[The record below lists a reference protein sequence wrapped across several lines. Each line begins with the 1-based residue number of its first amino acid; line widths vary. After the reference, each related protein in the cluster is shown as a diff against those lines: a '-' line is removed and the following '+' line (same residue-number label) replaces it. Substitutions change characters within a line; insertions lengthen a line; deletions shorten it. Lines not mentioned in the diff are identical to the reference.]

1 MIDIPTTLAPASG
14 IALRY
19 AVTPPHGDD
28 PLWSSAV
35 ELHAVEDF
43 TGTVGSAVSRTSAGA
58 STGSAR
64 TSAGAST
71 RPAGASARTS
81 AGVPGSAGSAGAA
94 APAGPGAALLDLPL
108 SARFAGASGTS
119 RADALLRGAGE
130 AVERR
135 ALHPSAA
142 HPARSGT
149 AARPDGTTLY
159 AHHPGHALSHPD
171 AEACDLSWYEARAL
185 DSDTPVLVPA
195 DLVDWPARRA
205 DLFDPSPSGA
215 AAGASHETA
224 LAAAMTEV
232 TERDALTVAWGR
244 QLRLPT
250 YTPSPADTKLRAV
263 WERARAAGLT
273 PVLAGIPTAV
283 PGLWCM
289 TACLIE
295 PEGRGALAA
304 VGMKASTRPAE
315 AAAKAFQEAWQ
326 VRAAL
331 RALRTQGE
339 SGHRGPIVTEHDR
352 LSHMLTGPAY
362 ASVRDWVAGFQEPS
376 TLPAPTPARDLGAE
390 EIRRALNADGAGLL
404 AVDLT
409 PRLPSAV
416 TAMGWHVVKVLAPGY
431 QNLRMDETHAWS
443 WHLPR
448 LASAAERTG
457 CPARLD
463 DPREAAPHPLP

>member
-1 MIDIPTTLAPASG
+1 MIDVPTTLAPASG
-14 IALRY
+14 IALQY
-19 AVTPPHGDD
+19 ALTPPHDGD

-35 ELHAVEDF
+35 ELQPVEGF
-43 TGTVGSAVSRTSAGA
+43 EGITG
-58 STGSAR
+58 
-64 TSAGAST
+64 
-71 RPAGASARTS
+71 P
-81 AGVPGSAGSAGAA
+81 AGSAL
-94 APAGPGAALLDLPL
+94 PDLPL

-119 RADALLRGAGE
+119 RIDALLRGAGE

-142 HPARSGT
+142 HPARL
-149 AARPDGTTLY
+149 AAAADLDGTTLY

-171 AEACDLSWYEARAL
+171 AETAVLAWYEARDL
-185 DSDTPVLVPA
+185 DTDAPVLVPA

-215 AAGASHETA
+215 AAGASHGTA
-224 LAAAMTEV
+224 LAAAMIEV

-250 YTPSPADTKLRAV
+250 YTPAPADTGLRAM
-263 WERARAAGLT
+263 WQRARAQGLT
-273 PVLAGIPTAV
+273 PVLARIPTAV

-289 TACLIE
+289 TAFLID
-295 PEGRGALAA
+295 PEGPGALAS

-331 RALRTQGE
+331 RALRAQGE
-339 SGHRGPIVTEHDR
+339 TGHLGTVVTEHDR
-352 LSHMLTGPAY
+352 LCHMLTGAAY
-362 ASVRDWVAGFQEPS
+362 ESVRDWVEGFREPD
-376 TLPAPTPARDLGAE
+376 TLPAPSPARDLGAQ
-390 EIRRALNADGAGLL
+390 EILRALTADGAGLL

-409 PRLPSAV
+409 PRLPPAV
-416 TAMGWHVVKVLAPGY
+416 ASMGWHVVKVVAPGY
-431 QNLRMDETHAWS
+431 QNLRMDETHLWS

-463 DPREAAPHPLP
+463 DPREAAAHPLP

>member
-1 MIDIPTTLAPASG
+1 MIDIPATLAPASG

-19 AVTPPHGDD
+19 AVTPPHDDD

-35 ELHAVEDF
+35 ELHAVEGF
-43 TGTVGSAVSRTSAGA
+43 TGTVGSAGYAA
-58 STGSAR
+58 
-64 TSAGAST
+64 
-71 RPAGASARTS
+71 S
-81 AGVPGSAGSAGAA
+81 AGVSGSVGSAGSTGYPASAGAPGPA
-94 APAGPGAALLDLPL
+94 GSVGSTTTTATAGPGALLLDPPL
-108 SARFAGASGTS
+108 SARFAGASGTT
-119 RADALLRGAGE
+119 RVDALLRGAGE

-149 AARPDGTTLY
+149 AARLDGTTLY

-195 DLVDWPARRA
+195 DLVDWPAHRA

-215 AAGASHETA
+215 AAGASHESA

-250 YTPSPADTKLRAV
+250 YTPSPADTGLRAV

-273 PVLAGIPTAV
+273 PVLARIPTAV

-289 TACLIE
+289 TACLID
-295 PEGRGALAA
+295 PEGPGALAA

-331 RALRTQGE
+331 RALRAQGE
-339 SGHRGPIVTEHDR
+339 SGNRAPIVTEHDR
-352 LSHMLTGPAY
+352 LCHMLTGAAY

-376 TLPAPTPARDLGAE
+376 TLPAPTTARDLGAE
-390 EIRRALNADGAGLL
+390 EIRRALTADGAGLL

-409 PRLPSAV
+409 PRLPPAV

-448 LASAAERTG
+448 LASAVQRTG

>member
-14 IALRY
+14 IALQY
-19 AVTPPHGDD
+19 AVTPPHDDD

-35 ELHAVEDF
+35 ELQPVEGFMGMVDSA
-43 TGTVGSAVSRTSAGA
+43 GSTVPETSAGSIG
-58 STGSAR
+58 STS
-64 TSAGAST
+64 S
-71 RPAGASARTS
+71 
-81 AGVPGSAGSAGAA
+81 V
-94 APAGPGAALLDLPL
+94 GPDTALLDVPL

-119 RADALLRGAGE
+119 RTDALLRGAGE

-142 HPARSGT
+142 HPARFGT
-149 AARPDGTTLY
+149 VAGLDGTTLY
-159 AHHPGHALSHPD
+159 AHHPDHALSHPD
-171 AEACDLSWYEARAL
+171 AATAELSWYEARDL
-185 DSDTPVLVPA
+185 DTNAPVLVPA

-224 LAAAMTEV
+224 LAAAMIEV
-232 TERDALTVAWGR
+232 AERDALTVAWGR

-250 YTPSPADTKLRAV
+250 YTPSPADTGLRAM
-263 WERARAAGLT
+263 WQRARAEGLT
-273 PVLAGIPTAV
+273 PVLARIPTAV
-283 PGLWCM
+283 PDLWCM
-289 TACLIE
+289 TACLID
-295 PEGRGALAA
+295 PEGPGALAT

-331 RALRTQGE
+331 RALRAQGE
-339 SGHRGPIVTEHDR
+339 TGHLAPIVTEHDR
-352 LSHMLTGPAY
+352 LCHMLTGRAY
-362 ASVRDWVAGFQEPS
+362 EAVRDWVAGFQES
-376 TLPAPTPARDLGAE
+376 GTLPAPAPARDLRAH
-390 EIRRALNADGAGLL
+390 EIRRALTADGAGLL

-416 TAMGWHVVKVLAPGY
+416 ASMGWHVVKVVAPGY
-431 QNLRMDETHAWS
+431 QNLRMDETHQWS

-463 DPREAAPHPLP
+463 DPQDAAPHPLP

>member
-1 MIDIPTTLAPASG
+1 MIDIPATLAPASG

-19 AVTPPHGDD
+19 AVTPPHDGD

-35 ELHAVEDF
+35 ELPPVEGF
-43 TGTVGSAVSRTSAGA
+43 TGTVGSAGSGTSAGA
-58 STGSAR
+58 PG
-64 TSAGAST
+64 
-71 RPAGASARTS
+71 PA
-81 AGVPGSAGSAGAA
+81 GSAGSAT
-94 APAGPGAALLDLPL
+94 AGPGAVLLDLPL
-108 SARFAGASGTS
+108 SSRFAGASGTS
-119 RADALLRGAGE
+119 RVDALLRGAGE

-142 HPARSGT
+142 YPARTGT
-149 AARPDGTTLY
+149 AAGLDGTTLY
-159 AHHPGHALSHPD
+159 AYHPGHALSHPD
-171 AEACDLSWYEARAL
+171 AEAAGLSWYEARAL

-232 TERDALTVAWGR
+232 TERDALTVAWDR

-250 YTPSPADTKLRAV
+250 YTPSPADTGLRAV

-273 PVLAGIPTAV
+273 PVLARIPTAV

-289 TACLIE
+289 TACLID
-295 PEGRGALAA
+295 PEGPGALAT

-331 RALRTQGE
+331 RALRAQGE
-339 SGHRGPIVTEHDR
+339 MGHLGPIVTEHDR
-352 LSHMLTGPAY
+352 LSHMLTRPAY
-362 ASVRDWVAGFQEPS
+362 EAVRDWVAGFQEPG
-376 TLPAPTPARDLGAE
+376 TLPAPPPARDLGAE
-390 EIRRALNADGAGLL
+390 EIRRALTADGAGLL

-409 PRLPSAV
+409 PRLPQAV
-416 TAMGWHVVKVLAPGY
+416 AAMGWHVVKVLAPGY
-431 QNLRMDETHAWS
+431 QNLRMDETHGWS
-443 WHLPR
+443 RHLPR

>member
-14 IALRY
+14 VALQY
-19 AVTPPHGDD
+19 AVTPPGDGD

-35 ELHAVEDF
+35 ELQPVDGF
-43 TGTVGSAVSRTSAGA
+43 TGTVGSAET
-58 STGSAR
+58 T
-64 TSAGAST
+64 
-71 RPAGASARTS
+71 
-81 AGVPGSAGSAGAA
+81 
-94 APAGPGAALLDLPL
+94 LLELPL

-119 RADALLRGAGE
+119 RTDALLRGTGE

-135 ALHPSAA
+135 ALHPSAS
-142 HPARSGT
+142 HPARLAT
-149 AARPDGTTLY
+149 AADLDGTTLY
-159 AHHPGHALSHPD
+159 AHHPDHALSHPD
-171 AEACDLSWYEARAL
+171 AETAVLGWYEARDL
-185 DSDTPVLVPA
+185 DTDAPVLVPS

-215 AAGASHETA
+215 AAGASLETA

-250 YTPSPADTKLRAV
+250 YTPSPADTALRAV
-263 WERARAAGLT
+263 WQRAGAEGLT
-273 PVLAGIPTAV
+273 PVLARIPTAV

-289 TACLIE
+289 TAFLID
-295 PEGRGALAA
+295 PEGPDALAA

-315 AAAKAFQEAWQ
+315 AAVKAFQEAWQ

-331 RALRTQGE
+331 RAVRAQGG
-339 SGHRGPIVTEHDR
+339 SGHPATVVTEHDR
-352 LSHMLTGPAY
+352 LCHMLTRTAY
-362 ASVRDWVAGFQEPS
+362 ETVRDWVAGFQEPDP
-376 TLPAPTPARDLGAE
+376 LPALPPTRDLGAA
-390 EIRRALNADGAGLL
+390 EIRRALNADGAHLL

-416 TAMGWHVVKVLAPGY
+416 AAMGWHVVKVVAPGY
-431 QNLRMDETHAWS
+431 QNLRMDETHLWS

-448 LASAAERTG
+448 LASAPERTG
-457 CPARLD
+457 CPAGLD
-463 DPREAAPHPLP
+463 DPRTAAPHPLP

>member
-1 MIDIPTTLAPASG
+1 MIDIPATLDPDSG

-19 AVTPPHGDD
+19 AVTPPHDGD

-35 ELHAVEDF
+35 ELHPVEGF
-43 TGTVGSAVSRTSAGA
+43 EGIVGS
-58 STGSAR
+58 
-64 TSAGAST
+64 
-71 RPAGASARTS
+71 PAA
-81 AGVPGSAGSAGAA
+81 AGSAGAGGA
-94 APAGPGAALLDLPL
+94 ADAGAARAGGPASAGTATAPDTAGPGTDVCDLPL
-108 SARFAGASGTS
+108 SARFAGASGAS
-119 RADALLRGAGE
+119 RVDALLRGAGE

-142 HPARSGT
+142 HPARFG
-149 AARPDGTTLY
+149 AAAGLAATTLY
-159 AHHPGHALSHPD
+159 AHHPDHALSHPD
-171 AEACDLSWYEARAL
+171 AETAALSWYEARDL
-185 DSDTPVLVPA
+185 DTGVPVLVPA

-224 LAAAMTEV
+224 LAAAMIEV

-244 QLRLPT
+244 LLRLPT
-250 YTPSPADTKLRAV
+250 YVPSPADTGLSAMWR
-263 WERARAAGLT
+263 RARAEGLD
-273 PVLAGIPTAV
+273 PVLARIPTAV

-289 TACLIE
+289 TGFLID
-295 PEGRGALAA
+295 PEGPGALAA

-331 RALRTQGE
+331 RALRGQGE
-339 SGHRGPIVTEHDR
+339 TGRVAPIVTEHDR
-352 LSHMLTGPAY
+352 LSHMLTRPAY
-362 ASVRDWVAGFQEPS
+362 DSVRDWVAGFREPDP
-376 TLPAPTPARDLGAE
+376 LPAPSPARDLGAE
-390 EIRRALNADGAGLL
+390 EIRRALTADGAGLL

-416 TAMGWHVVKVLAPGY
+416 AAMGWHVVKVLAPGY
-431 QNLRMDETHAWS
+431 QSLRMDETHRWS

-448 LASAAERTG
+448 LASAPERTG
-457 CPARLD
+457 CAAGLD